1 MTCAILLTFVFDGIL
16 YTAPLMRVSDRMK
29 RDLMVWA
36 RSGGY
41 DIIIPNFYLGR
52 YEMDVFRLTP
62 AGLVTEYEIKTSR
75 SDFKAD
81 FLKECPGT
89 HTKHDLMMEKQSSC
103 NRFYFV
109 VPKKIV
115 QLHEV
120 PGYAGL
126 IHYKGNR
133 GFEIVKNAPLI
144 HKNKQPLTIYKD
156 LAVSLSF
163 REQVLRNRIT
173 ELKKK
178 LKNTVAV
185 Q

>member
-1 MTCAILLTFVFDGIL
+1 
-16 YTAPLMRVSDRMK
+16 MK
-29 RDLMVWA
+29 RDLMAWA

-62 AGLVTEYEIKTSR
+62 AGLITEYEIKTSR

-89 HTKHDLMMEKQSSC
+89 HSKHDLMMEKQSSC

-144 HKNKQPLTIYKD
+144 HKEKQPLTIYKD
-156 LAVSLSF
+156 LALSLSF

-178 LKNTVAV
+178 LIKTIKM